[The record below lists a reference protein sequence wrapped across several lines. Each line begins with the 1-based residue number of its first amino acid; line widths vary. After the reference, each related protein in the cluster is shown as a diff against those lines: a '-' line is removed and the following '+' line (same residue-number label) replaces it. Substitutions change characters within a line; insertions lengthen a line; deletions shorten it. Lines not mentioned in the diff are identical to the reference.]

1 LGKKVRLNFLSSG
14 LPRSCR
20 GAVALPHQER
30 VGRQRQRFRRCV
42 RDGGARCAD
51 RVVRDGTARHAASKH
66 DVHLFEVDGLD
77 LDGHRLRL
85 GQLYLAGDA
94 RLLAFN
100 AFETAGLIVWTATK
114 QALVHDHL
122 LERVSSLDW
131 LISTALMLVS
141 CALAGPIAGL
151 LGTRTTL
158 VCGGVLGSVIILI
171 FLFLPA
177 MRDGRASVAQHG
189 IGRERLRTDG
199 GRA

>member
-1 LGKKVRLNFLSSG
+1 
-14 LPRSCR
+14 
-20 GAVALPHQER
+20 
-30 VGRQRQRFRRCV
+30 
-42 RDGGARCAD
+42 
-51 RVVRDGTARHAASKH
+51 
-66 DVHLFEVDGLD
+66 VDGLD

-94 RLLAFN
+94 RLRAFN